1 MGAERIVSSIKDWQ
15 STDGAQFDDDGQMW
29 MPSNELYK
37 RASGDPLIM
46 GKVLG
51 NMGVTLGTGKK
62 KGLWNVTSIAY
73 LESSIPDKSKIN
85 NEGE

>member
-1 MGAERIVSSIKDWQ
+1 MMTVRCGCRRMNYTSA
-15 STDGAQFDDDGQMW
+15 
-29 MPSNELYK
+29 P
-37 RASGDPLIM
+37 SGDPLIM

-51 NMGVTLGTGKK
+51 NIWVVTLGTGKK

-85 NEGE
+85 NEGNCNEKTMVINFSELLQ